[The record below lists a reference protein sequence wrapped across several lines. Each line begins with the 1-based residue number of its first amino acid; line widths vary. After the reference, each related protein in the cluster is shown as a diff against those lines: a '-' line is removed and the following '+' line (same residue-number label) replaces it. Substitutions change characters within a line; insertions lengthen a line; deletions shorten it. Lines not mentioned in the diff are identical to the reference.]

1 MHKYEVIIYWNSE
14 DSIFVAEVPE
24 LAGCMAHGSI
34 PADALENAQ
43 QAMDLWLETALEF
56 GDDIPEPKGR
66 RLQLA

>member
-1 MHKYEVIIYWNSE
+1 
-14 DSIFVAEVPE
+14 
-24 LAGCMAHGSI
+24 MAHGST

-56 GDDIPEPKGR
+56 GDAIPEPKGR